1 MRILFV
7 LPEYAPHHGGGI
19 VTFYE
24 ALLPELVRQ
33 GHEVD
38 VLVGSAVES
47 GGALYHRDGVRV
59 SFLEK
64 ERFERYLPYFA
75 HYKALPVLQRH
86 LAAAWAIY
94 DQAAKGATYDV
105 VEVVDWGLLFV
116 PWVIEGRVPSVVQ
129 LHGSTGQIDFRDPSP
144 STTLQGHVT
153 RLLEAA
159 VLRGADM
166 LHTHSR
172 ANQAEWQEVTG
183 RSVAYLPPPLESQSH
198 AAPSVERSRGDHGL
212 VVGRVQYWKGPT
224 VLCEALAQLGKQAPP
239 VTWVGRDTAYGESGA
254 SMAAHLRSSYP
265 EVWGE
270 IVEPVGQVE
279 PEEVARLQA
288 EAGFVLVP
296 SLWDVYNLTAVEAM
310 RQGAVVVCSTGA
322 GAVDV
327 VEDGVNGFTFPA
339 GDASALAETLR
350 RVRALSDD
358 ERRGLSAAARATIE
372 DVLAPHIIAA
382 QKVEAYHGAAAHE
395 RKGNPDAWVTA
406 ATRPVQ
412 QSAGG
417 TAVPERSLAFLDQQ
431 PLRDILAYS
440 LRRVG
445 DKVSAP
451 FGS

>member
-1 MRILFV
+1 MRILYV
-7 LPEYAPHHGGGI
+7 LPEYPPHHGGGI

-33 GHEVD
+33 GHDVD
-38 VLVGSAVES
+38 VLIGSAVES
-47 GGALYHRDGVRV
+47 DGEPYQRDGVNV
-59 SFLEK
+59 SYLEG
-64 ERFERYLPYFA
+64 ERFERYLPYFGQ
-75 HYKALPVLQRH
+75 YSALPVLQRH
-86 LAAAWAIY
+86 LAAAWAMHEQV
-94 DQAAKGATYDV
+94 DGGTAYDV

-166 LHTHSR
+166 LNTHSR

-183 RSVAYLPPPLESQSH
+183 RPVEYLPPPLESH
-198 AAPSVERSRGDHGL
+198 APPPEDQKRGDHGL

-224 VLCEALAQLGKQAPP
+224 VLCDALAQLGEQAPR
-239 VTWVGRDTAYGESGA
+239 VKWVGRDTPYGESGD
-254 SMAAHLRSSYP
+254 SMAAHLQSAYP
-265 EVWGE
+265 EVWDR

-279 PEEVARLQA
+279 PDEVARLQA
-288 EAGFVLVP
+288 QAGFVLVP

-327 VEDGVNGFTFPA
+327 IEDGVNGFEFPA
-339 GDASALAETLR
+339 GDASALAATLE
-350 RVRALSDD
+350 RVAGLSAE
-358 ERRGLSAAARATIE
+358 EREELSAAARATIE
-372 DVLAPHIIAA
+372 DVLDPQTIAA
-382 QKVEAYHGAAAHE
+382 QKVMAYEAVVARGRAGDLDAWATAAA
-395 RKGNPDAWVTA
+395 
-406 ATRPVQ
+406 RPTGRP
-412 QSAGG
+412 AGG
-417 TAVPERSLAFLDQQ
+417 QARSLAFLDQQ

-440 LRRVG
+440 LRRMS
-445 DKVSAP
+445 DKVSPP